1 MFRRRPDAASVV
13 LGRNSLM
20 VYKLVGV
27 KAGRCKGCLVQK
39 PVGARASGVKA
50 AIFPIRPPSRL
61 HILLPHPLREITN
74 HNFSRVCATFRSAA
88 TAKTSYYAGGPLRGT
103 KIANRKVS
111 LGRSSFRVRLLHLA
125 IFLGF
130 AAGIKKLEIS
140 RRERKAE
147 KRRQEKRT

>member
-50 AIFPIRPPSRL
+50 AIFPTRPPSRL
-61 HILLPHPLREITN
+61 RILLPTPTPFARTN
-74 HNFSRVCATFRSAA
+74 HIFSRVCATFCSAA
-88 TAKTSYYAGGPLRGT
+88 TAKTSYYAGSALRRT
-103 KIANRKVS
+103 KIANGRVS
-111 LGRSSFRVRLLHLA
+111 LDRSSFRARLLHLA

-130 AAGIKKLEIS
+130 AAGL
-140 RRERKAE
+140 RKI
-147 KRRQEKRT
+147 RN

>member
-61 HILLPHPLREITN
+61 HILLPHPLLEITN
-74 HNFSRVCATFRSAA
+74 HNFPEFVQ
-88 TAKTSYYAGGPLRGT
+88 L
-103 KIANRKVS
+103 
-111 LGRSSFRVRLLHLA
+111 
-125 IFLGF
+125 F
-130 AAGIKKLEIS
+130 AAQLPPKLHIMLAAPFEGQKSQIA
-140 RRERKAE
+140 KFP
-147 KRRQEKRT
+147 